1 MWIFSRKSRARAR
14 CRPARFVET
23 AWQIRLQL
31 RKEVESLFTHS
42 VTARGIASAMSDKS
56 ITQARPHKLPT
67 CNNFHFLVKNT
78 AVKTVIANSTQLTA
92 GRTGQEYNQGKARH
106 AHCGRTVMFSAV
118 SETFGDLNVVITDD
132 TVFPLL
138 P

>member
-1 MWIFSRKSRARAR
+1 MWIFSKKSRARAR
-14 CRPARFVET
+14 CRPTRFVET
-23 AWQIRLQL
+23 RLADSIAM
-31 RKEVESLFTHS
+31 RKEVVSLFTHS

-67 CNNFHFLVKNT
+67 CNNVHLLVKNT

-106 AHCGRTVMFSAV
+106 GALCEDCYVLSG
-118 SETFGDLNVVITDD
+118 I
-132 TVFPLL
+132 
-138 P
+138 